1 MTTNEMTKRIEEL
14 ENKRFFL
21 AMKDRWSRD
30 DYDTDRK
37 WFEEIL
43 DLKKKI
49 TENA

>member
-1 MTTNEMTKRIEEL
+1 MTINEMTKRIEEL

-21 AMKDRWSRD
+21 AMKDRWGRD
-30 DYDTDRK
+30 DYDIDRK

-49 TENA
+49 AENA